1 MTIGESIK
9 QLLEERKRVILPGF
23 GNLKIKESGGSISSS
38 SKRIDPPGLII
49 SFDGSFSKD
58 DGLLATAFAEAAGL
72 NKEET
77 EQQVLELV
85 DAIRFALD
93 KGEAYPLDTTGIFRR
108 DDEGKIHFQPDAS
121 WTLEPDQYGLG
132 SMDLFE
138 LEDLPED
145 EAVPEKAPE
154 SEEIETETVLDAG
167 PLLELSE
174 EEDIEEVGISTEKPA
189 EKPAEKPTEKPSEK
203 TAPKPVA
210 KLVTKQSSK
219 AHSKKVPQAAKAQSN
234 GETKHRS
241 GLWRIIWIVTGIL
254 ILVLVVLLL
263 IPNDEADPTGEKNP
277 SQQPVQTDMP
287 KTVSEDT
294 DQSAPTLENMNPD
307 ASELDPE
314 PDPVDEQAR
323 DFLIIAGSFRNL
335 ANASELQDKL
345 KARGYPAEVMITENR
360 MYRVSVATYSTS
372 AEAERALPGLK
383 AEPGLESCWLL
394 SNE

>member
-1 MTIGESIK
+1 VTIGESIK

-23 GNLKIKESGGSISSS
+23 GNLEIKESGGSISSS
-38 SKRIDPPGLII
+38 AKRIDPPGLII
-49 SFDGSFSKD
+49 RFDGSFSKD
-58 DGLLATAFAEAAGL
+58 DGLLATAFAEAGGL
-72 NKEET
+72 KKEET

-108 DDEGKIHFQPDAS
+108 DDEGKIRFQPDAS

-145 EAVPEKAPE
+145 EESPEIVPEIE
-154 SEEIETETVLDAG
+154 DIEEETVLDTG
-167 PLLELSE
+167 PLLELSD
-174 EEDIEEVGISTEKPA
+174 EEDVEAEEKPA
-189 EKPAEKPTEKPSEK
+189 EKPVERPSEKPT
-203 TAPKPVA
+203 PKPVA

-219 AHSKKVPQAAKAQSN
+219 AHSKQNPAKVQSN
-234 GETKHRS
+234 GETRRLS

-254 ILVLVVLLL
+254 IVVLMVLLL
-263 IPNDEADPTGEKNP
+263 IPGDEADPTGEKDP
-277 SQQPVQTDMP
+277 TQQPVQTESP
-287 KTVSEDT
+287 ETVSGGS
-294 DQSAPTLENMNPD
+294 DQSAPTLENVNPD

-314 PDPVDEQAR
+314 PEPVDEQIH
-323 DFLIIAGSFRNL
+323 DFFAIAGSFRNL

-372 AEAERALPGLK
+372 AEAERALTGLK

>member
-294 DQSAPTLENMNPD
+294 DQSAPTLENVNPD

-323 DFLIIAGSFRNL
+323 DFLIIAGS
-335 ANASELQDKL
+335 
-345 KARGYPAEVMITENR
+345 
-360 MYRVSVATYSTS
+360 
-372 AEAERALPGLK
+372 
-383 AEPGLESCWLL
+383 
-394 SNE
+394 

>member
-38 SKRIDPPGLII
+38 SKRLDPPGLII

-108 DDEGKIHFQPDAS
+108 DDEGKIHFQPDAA

-154 SEEIETETVLDAG
+154 SEEIEKETVLDAG

-174 EEDIEEVGISTEKPA
+174 EEDIEPVGISTEKPA
-189 EKPAEKPTEKPSEK
+189 EKSSEK

-219 AHSKKVPQAAKAQSN
+219 AQST
-234 GETKHRS
+234 GETKHWS

-254 ILVLVVLLL
+254 IVVLVVLLL

-287 KTVSEDT
+287 ETVSEDA
-294 DQSAPTLENMNPD
+294 DQSSPTLENVNPD

-314 PDPVDEQAR
+314 PNPVDEQIH
-323 DFLIIAGSFRNL
+323 DFFIIVGSFRNL